1 MKHFK
6 LLLAGM
12 VLVGLLAT
20 SCAQHYRLASV
31 ERTRILVDSRYD
43 VAPDARATQFMAPYK
58 HAVDSIMSPV
68 VGRAARYLEASRPE
82 SPLSNLL
89 SDILVWGGK
98 AFNEQPDLAIY
109 NMGGIRAALAEGDIT
124 VGDVVD
130 VAPFENKICFLTL
143 KGSQLK
149 ELLAQTMKRGGEGV
163 SHSVRIV
170 ATSKGELL
178 QVTINGKEI
187 NPDADYRIATIDYLA
202 QGNDGMTAFKYGTN
216 VLSPQ
221 TEENNV
227 RYIIMSYLRE
237 QMAQD
242 KAVDATVEGRIRIEK

>member
-12 VLVGLLAT
+12 VLVGLLAI

-31 ERTRILVDSRYD
+31 ERTRILVDHRYD
-43 VAPDARATQFMAPYK
+43 AAPDARATQFMAPYK

-68 VGRAARYLEASRPE
+68 VGRAARCLEASRPE

-89 SDILVWGGK
+89 SDILIWGGK

-178 QVTINGKEI
+178 QVTINGKEV

-237 QMAQD
+237 QMAQG

>member
-1 MKHFK
+1 
-6 LLLAGM
+6 M

-20 SCAQHYRLASV
+20 SCAQYYRLASV
-31 ERTRILVDSRYD
+31 ERTRILVDHRYD

-68 VGRAARYLEASRPE
+68 VGRAARYLEAARPE

-187 NPDADYRIATIDYLA
+187 DPAADYRIATIDYLA
-202 QGNDGMTAFKYGTN
+202 QGNDGLTAFKLGTN

-237 QMAQD
+237 QMAQG